1 MTPGSRPKR
10 SRLRIALTVAA
21 VGVLVIVGGA
31 SAYATFLNH
40 IQALDREGRCNGRL
54 GNQRIKAMS
63 FDGTRVAASPARV
76 RTGIEESSECR

>member
-1 MTPGSRPKR
+1 MTPGSRPREAAFASR
-10 SRLRIALTVAA
+10 SPSPA